1 MGYYI
6 ILYQLKTNN
15 EITNSLNKLTKE
27 NKMTKRTII
36 NYELIINDRKI
47 SQYNNDNVKEIKK
60 QIINNFGSLF
70 LLSNDYEL
78 RKIRVIL

>member
-1 MGYYI
+1 MK
-6 ILYQLKTNN
+6 QK
-15 EITNSLNKLTKE
+15 
-27 NKMTKRTII
+27 TII

-47 SQYNNDNVKEIKK
+47 SQYNNDKVKEIKK

-70 LLSNDYEL
+70 LLSNNYEL

>member
-1 MGYYI
+1 MK
-6 ILYQLKTNN
+6 QK
-15 EITNSLNKLTKE
+15 
-27 NKMTKRTII
+27 TII
-36 NYELIINDRKI
+36 NYELIINGRKI
-47 SQYNNDNVKEIKK
+47 SHYNNDNIQEIKK